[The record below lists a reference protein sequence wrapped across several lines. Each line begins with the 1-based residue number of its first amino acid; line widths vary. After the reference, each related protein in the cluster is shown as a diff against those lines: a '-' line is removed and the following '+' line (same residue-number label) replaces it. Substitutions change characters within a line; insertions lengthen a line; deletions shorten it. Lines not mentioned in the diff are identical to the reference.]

1 MSVRHAVLGLL
12 AEEPRHPYEL
22 KRAFDERVG
31 SFWAVNYGQIY
42 QTVDR
47 LEREGLVAGSDVA
60 QRKRPDKRI
69 FEVTDRGLDEFNRWL
84 NTPKAKAR
92 PLRDEFLVKLLFADL
107 DHPEEVLKV
116 VEQQQEIYLE
126 KMRTLTAR
134 KRMLARSTDESRG
147 LATSLLVE
155 AALFH
160 AEADLRWLEH
170 VRLTLTRR
178 RTAGNRK
185 SHAAARR

>member
-47 LEREGLVAGSDVA
+47 LECEGLIEGSEVA

-69 FEVTDRGLDEFNRWL
+69 FEVTARGREEFRRWL
-84 NTPKAKAR
+84 HTPKAKAR

-107 DHPEEVLKV
+107 DQPEEVLEV
-116 VEQQQEIYLE
+116 VEQQEEIYLE

-134 KRMLARSTDESRG
+134 KRMLQRSTEDRAG
-147 LATSLLVE
+147 VAPRLLVE

-170 VRLTLTRR
+170 VRLTLNKRSS
-178 RTAGNRK
+178 K
-185 SHAAARR
+185 SQASRNGGSE

>member
-47 LEREGLVAGSDVA
+47 LEQEGLVSGSQVA

-69 FEVTDRGLDEFNRWL
+69 FEVTERGLDEFGRWL
-84 NTPKAKAR
+84 STPKTKAR

-107 DHPEEVLKV
+107 DSPQEVLHL
-116 VEQQQEIYLE
+116 VERQEEIYLE

-134 KRMLARSTDESRG
+134 KRILERSMDEGKG
-147 LATSLLVE
+147 LAPRLLIE

-170 VRLTLTRR
+170 VRLTLNKRVKKGRAST
-178 RTAGNRK
+178 NR
-185 SHAAARR
+185 ARK

>member
-1 MSVRHAVLGLL
+1 MSVKHAVLGLL
-12 AEEPRHPYEL
+12 AEEPQHPYEL

-47 LEREGLVAGSDVA
+47 LEQEGMISGANVA

-69 FEVTDRGLDEFNRWL
+69 FELTDRGRAEFKRWL
-84 NTPKAKAR
+84 GSPKAKAR
-92 PLRDEFLVKLLFADL
+92 PLRDEFLVQLLFADL
-107 DHPEEVLKV
+107 ENPKDVLELV
-116 VEQQQEIYLE
+116 DCQQEIYFE
-126 KMRTLTAR
+126 KMRGLTAR
-134 KRMLARSTDESRG
+134 KRMLERSTEESKS
-147 LATSLLVE
+147 LAQRLLVE

-170 VRLTLTRR
+170 VRLTLT
-178 RTAGNRK
+178 NRPGTNSGEALGK
-185 SHAAARR
+185 